1 MNFRATLLSIT
12 FVALVGCSSG
22 GLYRWVPF
30 AGHKRPTPA
39 GRVPGTIK
47 PSKSSPFGPITGPV
61 YYGLE
66 MRVQLNPD
74 VVRVAQVHSIEAH
87 LLLINRTKKTVNLRF
102 NDSRHFDFILRDA
115 SGKKLVQWSDDQ
127 PVNQN
132 PGYVI
137 INPQERAE
145 FIGTLS
151 TRDLVA
157 GRTYQLEAVVVGYD
171 QMRQVVP
178 VQAVP

>member
-1 MNFRATLLSIT
+1 MNFRVTLLSIIYI
-12 FVALVGCSSG
+12 ALAGCSSSG
-22 GLYRWVPF
+22 VYRWVPF
-30 AGHKRPTPA
+30 AGHKHPTPA
-39 GRVPGTIK
+39 GRVPGPIK
-47 PSKSSPFGPITGPV
+47 PSKYSAFGPIIGPV

-74 VVRVAQVHSIEAH
+74 VVRISQVHSIEAH
-87 LLLINRTKKTVNLRF
+87 LLLINRTRKTVNLRF

-115 SGKKLVQWSDDQ
+115 SGKRLVQWSDDQ
-127 PVNQN
+127 PVTQN

-145 FIGTLS
+145 FIGALS

-157 GRTYQLEAVVVGYD
+157 GRTYQLEAFVVGYD
-171 QMRQVVP
+171 RMRQVVP
-178 VQAVP
+178 VQVVP